1 MFVSELCYKTL
12 RSCLAVSLIVLT
24 ITSTTTAAA
33 IQQSPT
39 VTHTNPGRGPEARQE
54 QAESKQT
61 TTKAPME
68 WRPIA
73 VSGVDEAQA
82 RVYFGAPA
90 EQLLKDQRWRQY
102 RANKERATFGREVER
117 MNQQRIWTLDEQGNV
132 VAAKTRLR
140 AGTGVAIA
148 ASSGIRIL
156 YALYD
161 KYVGSRAESDAG
173 KEVRFPKAPMTK
185 VPVSSKRK

>member
-1 MFVSELCYKTL
+1 MFSELSVYVWMRDRSAGEQPCPLCLPLGEHRPKIVGFPTTPKAVPTFARVSMSNSSSYFRMFVSELCYKTL

-90 EQLLKDQRWRQY
+90 E
-102 RANKERATFGREVER
+102 
-117 MNQQRIWTLDEQGNV
+117 
-132 VAAKTRLR
+132 
-140 AGTGVAIA
+140 
-148 ASSGIRIL
+148 
-156 YALYD
+156 
-161 KYVGSRAESDAG
+161 
-173 KEVRFPKAPMTK
+173 
-185 VPVSSKRK
+185 